1 MPGQQLT
8 GDTGHQGKQGVVI
21 SAFRCGE
28 WVGHRKASLGYLA
41 NFEASL
47 GYTEHLSHR
56 GLREGVSKT
65 ENRKVSGGIQDA
77 QTGRL
82 GLQVQGQPQLYPH
95 THTH

>member
-1 MPGQQLT
+1 MPRQQLT
-8 GDTGHQGKQGVVI
+8 GDTGHQWKQGVGI

-56 GLREGVSKT
+56 GLREGFSKKT
-65 ENRKVSGGIQDA
+65 EKY
-77 QTGRL
+77 
-82 GLQVQGQPQLYPH
+82 QVAFRMHRQGD
-95 THTH
+95 